1 MAVPAAY
8 LGVILIWTTTP
19 LAIQWSGN
27 GPGFLFGVTGRL
39 VLSAL
44 LALALVSLLRLP
56 MPWTRR
62 ARHCYLAAGLGIYG
76 AMLLVYWS
84 AQLIP
89 SGWISVLFGL
99 SPILTGIMA
108 SRWLQGQ
115 PLTPARGLG
124 AGLGL
129 MGLLVVFG
137 EGAQGGPALVY
148 GIAALCVAVIIHSA
162 SAVWIKAIGVS
173 LPGLVITAGGLLVA
187 APLFLLTWFVSGQTW
202 PQTIGIQAGASI
214 IYLAL
219 IGSVLGFALYYYL
232 LDRVDVVRV
241 ALITLITPVCALL
254 LGALF
259 NGEVIT
265 PQVWV
270 GSGLILLGLACFEF
284 GERLV
289 LGFSNRP
296 SPTDPG

>member
-44 LALALVSLLRLP
+44 LALALVRLLRLP

-62 ARHCYLAAGLGIYG
+62 ARQCYLAAGLGIYG

-108 SRWLQGQ
+108 SRWLQGA
-115 PLTPARGLG
+115 PLTPTRGLG
-124 AGLGL
+124 ASLGF

-137 EGAQGGPALVY
+137 EGSQGGPELVY
-148 GIAALCVAVIIHSA
+148 GIAALCVAVVIHSA
-162 SAVWIKAIGVS
+162 SGVWIKAIGIS
-173 LPGLVITAGGLLVA
+173 LPGLVVAAGGLLVA

-202 PQTIGIQAGASI
+202 PQAIGIQAGASI

-232 LDRVDVVRV
+232 LDQVDVVRV
-241 ALITLITPVCALL
+241 ALITLITPISALL

-265 PQVWV
+265 PMVWA

-284 GERLV
+284 GERLAPRIR
-289 LGFSNRP
+289 SKP